1 VLGGGIHARIVAGG
15 GSVDVSGH
23 VSRGTPEAERG
34 GAPGRPREYPEG
46 MTRRFAYVLG
56 AVLVALVQARLLPE
70 LGLQRALNLPAVVLI
85 VTSSVERRTLALA
98 AATVAGLTID
108 VALLRPL
115 GLTSLALVVGV
126 AVASQIRGAG
136 DAPIVRRAAAI
147 LFGFVASNVTMVVL
161 NGGSTG
167 YFGENAPSFGLNI
180 AIAIALA
187 WFGQRRRTSYQLDR
201 SLRG

>member
-1 VLGGGIHARIVAGG
+1 
-15 GSVDVSGH
+15 
-23 VSRGTPEAERG
+23 
-34 GAPGRPREYPEG
+34 

-167 YFGENAPSFGLNI
+167 ENTPSFGLNI